1 MCQHGSGNVVTSNS
15 QTEAQ
20 FPCERTRSMQLPTSY
35 PTRSQAI
42 QMFMKNAHQQNP
54 FSGNSAIPAR
64 SEARRIGLRQATTRQ
79 VHRPCYVTE
88 NFKNRLSSLGQPE
101 SFHLIFDF
109 VQKCR
114 CSTAVYHLVI
124 KRQ

>member
-79 VHRPCYVTE
+79 ERRPDIKQKLRYAPPRNLTRKTRDAVARIATMA
-88 NFKNRLSSLGQPE
+88 E
-101 SFHLIFDF
+101 S
-109 VQKCR
+109 
-114 CSTAVYHLVI
+114 
-124 KRQ
+124 